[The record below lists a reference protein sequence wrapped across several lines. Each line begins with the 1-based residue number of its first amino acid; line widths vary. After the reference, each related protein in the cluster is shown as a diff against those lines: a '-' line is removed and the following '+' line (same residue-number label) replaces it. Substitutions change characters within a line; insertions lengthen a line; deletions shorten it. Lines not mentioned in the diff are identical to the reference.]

1 MARILVADDSLI
13 MRRNLKTMLEQAGHE
28 VVAEAVNGSQAFVE
42 YEKHKPELVTMDI
55 TMPGMN
61 GLEAIRKIT
70 DFDPLARIVVVSALA
85 ERDMVLEA
93 LECGALNYIIK
104 PIVFEKV
111 CKVVQ
116 DALEAEAKA
125 PVKKQAEPVVRPA
138 VAPGEG
144 RFTILNDNGIFII
157 NVVPH
162 ICFGGQ
168 ESAVYTAVQG
178 LLYVSPLTVI
188 MDFGKTEPEQSEFDR
203 LLEIMDSIR
212 RGGGKVFCRSVP
224 ERYEKVL
231 RLAGY
236 SAAE

>member
-13 MRRNLKTMLEQAGHE
+13 MRRNLKTMLEQAGHQ
-28 VVAEAVNGSQAFVE
+28 VIAEAVNGSQAFVE
-42 YEKHKPELVTMDI
+42 YEKHKPDLVTMDI

-61 GLEAIRKIT
+61 GLEAIRKISEI
-70 DFDPLARIVVVSALA
+70 DPQARIVVVSALA

-104 PIVFEKV
+104 PIVYEKV
-111 CKVVQ
+111 CTVVQ
-116 DALEAEAKA
+116 DALAAETKA
-125 PVKKQAEPVVRPA
+125 PLKKALNPEVRPA

-144 RFTILNDNGIFII
+144 RFSIINDNGIFII

-188 MDFGKTEPEQSEFDR
+188 MDFGKTELEQREFEC

-212 RGGGKVFCRSVP
+212 RGDGKVRCRSVA

-236 SAAE
+236 PVEE